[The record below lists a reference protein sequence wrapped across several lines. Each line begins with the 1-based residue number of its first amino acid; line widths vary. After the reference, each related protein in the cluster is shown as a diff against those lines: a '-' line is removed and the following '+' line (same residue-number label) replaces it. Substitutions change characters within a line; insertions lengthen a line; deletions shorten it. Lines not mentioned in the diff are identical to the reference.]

1 MISVTTV
8 DAGNQRALASHQK
21 VCSFLNT
28 NIYVFHNCMC
38 CTAGSSDLAYETMY
52 DDDEILDQPQT
63 IPWFDPNYLA
73 PKENTDVS

>member
-1 MISVTTV
+1 MLPSVCWVLHTHT
-8 DAGNQRALASHQK
+8 QTSM
-21 VCSFLNT
+21 
-28 NIYVFHNCMC
+28 YFHNCMC

-63 IPWFDPNYLA
+63 MPWFDPNYLA